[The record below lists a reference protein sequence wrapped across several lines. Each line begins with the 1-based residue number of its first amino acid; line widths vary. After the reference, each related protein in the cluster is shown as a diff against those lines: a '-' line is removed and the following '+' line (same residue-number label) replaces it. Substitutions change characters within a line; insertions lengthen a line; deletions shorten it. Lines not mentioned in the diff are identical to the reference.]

1 MWVRAPF
8 PVMMLRLC
16 PLVDNT
22 DYWLLPSIFD
32 YAQGENQPPMKI
44 LTHFGL
50 KLFFRSVK
58 SAT

>member
-32 YAQGENQPPMKI
+32 YAQGENQPP
-44 LTHFGL
+44 
-50 KLFFRSVK
+50 
-58 SAT
+58 